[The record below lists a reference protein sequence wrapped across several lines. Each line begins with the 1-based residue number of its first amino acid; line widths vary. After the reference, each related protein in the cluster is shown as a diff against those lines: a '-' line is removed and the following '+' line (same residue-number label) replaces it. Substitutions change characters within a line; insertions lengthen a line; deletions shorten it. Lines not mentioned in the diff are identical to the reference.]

1 MGVCLKRHEIALC
14 ALCENFAYL
23 AVKSSFFAAKN
34 TPLAFRAD
42 NKYTYAD
49 TFGTNIPL
57 TPAEPMTRFL
67 CFTLTLL
74 LALPAF
80 AQETPAPAGME
91 LPQDPAYLMQL
102 REGFTFQ
109 LQDIQRVLAV
119 LNPSDVR
126 TRETLEARQAE
137 LTQQLRD
144 VVQQLQSAPQ
154 QGMGRNAGMM
164 QPSGM
169 GMPPNL
175 PVQQQWAPGGMGG
188 MMPPGVSDPN
198 LMNMNRGGL
207 DAMTGL
213 PPAMQPSMMQPP
225 MPMMQQPAPIMPIP
239 PQWAAQNPAWGG
251 TAPDTALLKELTE
264 VKQTLDAL
272 RREVS
277 ELKEMMKM
285 LETRLQLLNRDMI
298 LSERLRENEI

>member
-1 MGVCLKRHEIALC
+1 
-14 ALCENFAYL
+14 
-23 AVKSSFFAAKN
+23 
-34 TPLAFRAD
+34 
-42 NKYTYAD
+42 
-49 TFGTNIPL
+49 
-57 TPAEPMTRFL
+57 MTRFL

-74 LALPAF
+74 LAQPAF
-80 AQETPAPAGME
+80 AQEVPAPAGME

-102 REGFTFQ
+102 REGITFQ

-119 LNPSDVR
+119 VNPGDAR

-144 VVQQLQSAPQ
+144 VMQQLQSAPQ

-164 QPSGM
+164 PPSGM

-175 PVQQQWAPGGMGG
+175 PMQQQWAPGGMGG
-188 MMPPGVSDPN
+188 MMPQGMMDPN

-213 PPAMQPSMMQPP
+213 PPTMQPPVMQPP
-225 MPMMQQPAPIMPIP
+225 MMQPAPVMPIP

-251 TAPDTALLKELTE
+251 AAPETALPRELTE

-277 ELKEMMKM
+277 ELKEIIQA
-285 LETRLQLLNRDMI
+285 LETRVQLLNRDMM
-298 LSERLRENEI
+298 LNERLRENGI